1 MLRGYRAHQVCCIQD
16 EVDELKKEISKLK
29 DKKPQ
34 AAKRATSPD
43 RRRV

>member
-1 MLRGYRAHQVCCIQD
+1 MSCSSRCCIQE

-34 AAKRATSPD
+34 AAKRASSPD